1 MKKLAILPAVL
12 LVLSAVVLAQS
23 DITVPITSP
32 IGPGNSGPQVFLSAR
47 ALDIGIDT
55 DGTGSSI
62 NPTDFRPGN
71 YAFAGERIIYVVVVR
86 DQNGVDDIEN
96 VHWIRDGDLETICTD
111 VTSAIT
117 TYGSDDDDPW
127 YCFDQDRGELIT
139 SSDVGGGNDGTTYC
153 NDHGEIEIEID
164 TSTNLQWDEQ
174 IDKLYKCV
182 LEVETLW
189 SGLSNIAVHATDKG
203 GLEGQTLS
211 QKWNFNPPL
220 IVDVITSD
228 DEPLAFGNPLLDQ
241 AAVFATSPNCVNE
254 PTDGPEDLTY
264 RDCSDYVACDN
275 NEVNPEDNCASTW
288 EEKLCDISFS
298 TNKIII
304 TNVGE
309 VNLWTFIASEDF
321 HATEGAAKCPYDNTL
336 SANQFEYRA
345 TSGSYDSGW
354 RLMPEYSPNLQCAGI
369 GLGDSVGVDVLGQCR
384 GGCRIAAGGPG
395 TSDGGAQTNPPLP
408 GLDILSP
415 THTIEVALKLVW
427 PTPCIGNFD
436 NGNIHV
442 LIRAV

>member
-1 MKKLAILPAVL
+1 MKKFAILPAVL

-23 DITVPITSP
+23 SDVTLPVTSP

-47 ALDIGIDT
+47 AVDIGLDT

-111 VTSAIT
+111 VTSAID
-117 TYGSDDDDPW
+117 YSDGDAW
-127 YCFDQDRGELIT
+127 YCFDKDRGELIT
-139 SSDVGGGNDGTTYC
+139 DPDVGGGYKCGDFYHDENS
-153 NDHGEIEIEID
+153 NEIEIEID

-174 IDKLYKCV
+174 IDKLYKCI

-304 TNVGE
+304 TNAGE

-321 HATEGAAKCPYDNTL
+321 HATEGA
-336 SANQFEYRA
+336 
-345 TSGSYDSGW
+345 
-354 RLMPEYSPNLQCAGI
+354 
-369 GLGDSVGVDVLGQCR
+369 
-384 GGCRIAAGGPG
+384 
-395 TSDGGAQTNPPLP
+395 AQTNPPLP

>member
-153 NDHGEIEIEID
+153 NDHGEIEIKID

-220 IVDVITSD
+220 IVDVVTSD
-228 DEPLAFGNPLLDQ
+228 DEPLAFGNPILDQ

-254 PTDGPEDLTY
+254 PTDGSEDLTY
-264 RDCSDYVACDN
+264 RDCQDYVACEN
-275 NEVNPEDNCASTW
+275 NEVVGCESTW
-288 EEKLCDISFS
+288 EDKLCDISFS

-304 TNVGE
+304 T
-309 VNLWTFIASEDF
+309 
-321 HATEGAAKCPYDNTL
+321 
-336 SANQFEYRA
+336 
-345 TSGSYDSGW
+345 
-354 RLMPEYSPNLQCAGI
+354 
-369 GLGDSVGVDVLGQCR
+369 
-384 GGCRIAAGGPG
+384 
-395 TSDGGAQTNPPLP
+395 
-408 GLDILSP
+408 
-415 THTIEVALKLVW
+415 
-427 PTPCIGNFD
+427 
-436 NGNIHV
+436 
-442 LIRAV
+442 